1 MSKLAVVCS
10 NGVGTSV
17 LVAKRMRVI
26 FPEHSFDH
34 FSLADFKTEKY
45 DVIITFQSMVDSVLI
60 RSSLNQKIRTYEGLF
75 DALGGV
81 GTMESRLN
89 DSPTE
94 SERIEALREYLFGN
108 APDSDDL

>member
-17 LVAKRMRVI
+17 LIAKRLRVI

-34 FSLADFKTEKY
+34 FGLADFKTEKY
-45 DVIITFQSMVDSVLI
+45 HIVITFESMVDSVRD
-60 RSSLNQKIRTYEGLF
+60 RSSRNQKIKTYEGLF

-89 DSPTE
+89 DSLTE
-94 SERIEALREYLFGN
+94 SERIESLREYLF
-108 APDSDDL
+108 SDALDGEDF

>member
-17 LVAKRMRVI
+17 LIAKRLRVI

-34 FSLADFKTEKY
+34 FGLADFKSQKY
-45 DVIITFQSMVDSVLI
+45 DVVVTFQSMVGSVLD
-60 RSSLNQKIRTYEGLF
+60 RARPDQKVRTYEGLF

-89 DSPTE
+89 DSSTE

>member
-1 MSKLAVVCS
+1 MSKVAVVCS

-17 LVAKRMRVI
+17 LIARRLRAI
-26 FPEHSFDH
+26 FPEHFFDH
-34 FSLADFKTEKY
+34 FGLADFKTEKY
-45 DVIITFQSMVDSVLI
+45 NVVVTFESMVDPVI
-60 RSSLNQKIRTYEGLF
+60 ARSRFNQTIRTYEGLF
-75 DALGGV
+75 DALGGA

-89 DSPTE
+89 DSSTE